1 MGLFDKKE
9 CAVCGKKVGLLGA
22 RKVEDG
28 TICSDCTKKLSPFFS
43 DRKRSTV
50 EEIKNQLAY
59 REKNK
64 EELNDFIACRI
75 YGYDTKIFI
84 DFYSKKF
91 CISRNSDYRAENAD
105 LIEFSQVTRAS
116 YRIEEEKDEI
126 FITDSQGNERS
137 YNPPR
142 YEYTYEFY
150 INLLINSPYFSE
162 IEFELI
168 DVFGEKPDT
177 KDCDIYRR
185 LETFSK
191 DIVATPNDGVP
202 MIPFEN
208 YKSQVDSEPKN
219 AEEDTRSISEQS
231 ASAEWICP
239 NCGANNNMNF
249 CENCGSAK
257 PQN

>member
-43 DRKRSTV
+43 ERKHSSV
-50 EEIKNQLAY
+50 EDIKKQLAY

-64 EELNDFIACRI
+64 EELNGFIPCRI

-84 DFYSKKF
+84 DFFSERF
-91 CISRNSDYRAENAD
+91 CISQSSDYRAENAD
-105 LIEFSQVTRAS
+105 LIDFSQVTRAS
-116 YRIEEEKDEI
+116 YRVEEDREEI
-126 FITDSQGNERS
+126 YLTDSQGNERS
-137 YNPPR
+137 YNPPK

-150 INLLINSPYFSE
+150 INLLVNSPYFSE

-177 KDCDIYRR
+177 KDCEIYLRQ
-185 LETFSK
+185 ETFSK
-191 DIVATPNDGVP
+191 DIVSILNDGVP
-202 MIPFEN
+202 MIPFDR
-208 YKSQVDSEPKN
+208 SRADSDDDELFFSESGNEPVQNQN
-219 AEEDTRSISEQS
+219 APT
-231 ASAEWICP
+231 EWICP
-239 NCGANNNMNF
+239 NCGSSNNSNF

-257 PQN
+257 P